1 MKQNINKL
9 VVAFVLVLSGIIACN
24 KNLDVTR

>member
-9 VVAFVLVLSGIIACN
+9 VVAFVLVIASIIACN
-24 KNLDVTR
+24 KDLDRN